1 MNALLREGKEL
12 PADYQAIECALK
24 GVIGRYELPDDIMVT
39 RYVAMDVLESM
50 FGVPVS
56 RYKLGK
62 KIDDFWEQIE
72 KLPNLLGNDK
82 IYTEKGFLSTSSVVD
97 KNVMKDMRIKLVI
110 KAPKGIHA
118 YVTTNYKES
127 EIIFDENTSLHLV
140 NSYIENPRQMDWKIV
155 LECEIR

>member
-56 RYKLGK
+56 RYKLGQK
-62 KIDDFWEQIE
+62 
-72 KLPNLLGNDK
+72 
-82 IYTEKGFLSTSSVVD
+82 
-97 KNVMKDMRIKLVI
+97 
-110 KAPKGIHA
+110 
-118 YVTTNYKES
+118 
-127 EIIFDENTSLHLV
+127 
-140 NSYIENPRQMDWKIV
+140 
-155 LECEIR
+155 

>member
-56 RYKLGK
+56 RYKLGQ

-82 IYTEKGFLSTSSVVD
+82 IYTEKGFLSTSGVVD
-97 KNVMKDMRIKLVI
+97 KNVMKDKRINLVI

-140 NSYIENPRQMDWKIV
+140 NSYIENSRQMEWKIV